1 MLAADIDMAKENVFP
16 RSVRWYGTI
25 GLLGL
30 FAFLSSLIILHLNL
44 ANTNIDWMR
53 YYVSYLA
60 NEPLGWVFAVGALVH
75 GSGNLALSL
84 GLRNALPQGRQR
96 TWATGLFALAAV
108 GILLAAL
115 FPIDPSNQVPST
127 SGRIHRS
134 AASATFMLELVAM
147 FIFSTAFGRHHY
159 WRRQQLVSWVL
170 SIAAAVAL
178 VTLAIAIYL
187 DVAPG
192 LVERVA
198 LTVFLAWEVWIAVQL
213 AWPHSARKQLGE

>member
-1 MLAADIDMAKENVFP
+1 MAKEKVFP
-16 RSVRWYGTI
+16 RSVRCYGAL

-30 FAFLSSLIILHLNL
+30 LAFLASLLVLHLNL

-60 NEPLGWVFAVGALVH
+60 NEPLGWVFTVGALVH
-75 GSGNLALSL
+75 GSGNLALTL
-84 GLRNALPQGRQR
+84 GLRGALPQGRQR
-96 TWATGLFALAAV
+96 SGVTLLLGLAAV

-115 FPIDPSNQVPST
+115 FPIDPPNHLPSA

-134 AASATFMLELVAM
+134 AASATFILEFVAM
-147 FIFSTAFGRHHY
+147 CIFSTAFDRHPY
-159 WRRQQLVSWVL
+159 WRRQRPVSRLL

-178 VTLAIAIYL
+178 VVLAIAIHR

-192 LVERVA
+192 LAERVA
-198 LTVFLAWEVWIAVQL
+198 LAVFLAWEAWIAVQL
-213 AWPHSARKQLGE
+213 VWPHRA